1 MIGKCGLSV
10 EEVVI
15 VVVTV
20 VTAVVVVLNYNLI
33 SQQLHIKLPKKNQK
47 NATKQNKAH
56 QKCDKGMSRFA
67 LSYANE
73 ALDDFFMELS
83 LRFLS

>member
-33 SQQLHIKLPKKNQK
+33 SQQLHIKFTKKPKKCNQ
-47 NATKQNKAH
+47 TK
-56 QKCDKGMSRFA
+56 
-67 LSYANE
+67 
-73 ALDDFFMELS
+73 
-83 LRFLS
+83 